1 MQECSLNFKGNF
13 INNSDDFIVIYNR
26 KLDYFFS
33 RLNKYSNNLLLMS
46 RILYYD
52 PYSVFKCIKYNR
64 SILVHFTKIFLDLF
78 KNAI

>member
-1 MQECSLNFKGNF
+1 MQECSLNFKDNF

-64 SILVHFTKIFLDLF
+64 SILVHFTKFFLDLF